1 MTDNRTFNLVS
12 YAVAAAAFLV
22 CAGIAIYHE
31 VNPDFS
37 MGWVP
42 RIIETLLIPTSLLLI
57 LLALIIDNDR
67 MRQLAGS
74 VAVISALFSIG
85 FMWTIAVGA
94 RITTYSDSHWTE
106 PLALVVQV
114 GYVIIW
120 LLYAKR
126 KEEASGE
133 EAGG

>member
-1 MTDNRTFNLVS
+1 MTDNRTFNLAS

-22 CAGIAIYHE
+22 CAGIATYHE

-42 RIIETLLIPTSLLLI
+42 RIIETLLVPTSLLLI
-57 LLALIIDNDR
+57 LLALVIDNDR
-67 MRQLAGS
+67 LRQLAGT
-74 VAVISALFSIG
+74 VAITSALFNIG
-85 FMWTIAVGA
+85 FLWTVAVGA

-106 PLALVVQV
+106 PIALVVQV
-114 GYVIIW
+114 AYLVIW

-126 KEEASGE
+126 KEEAAS
-133 EAGG
+133 

>member
-22 CAGIAIYHE
+22 CAGIATYHE

-42 RIIETLLIPTSLLLI
+42 RIIETLLVPTSLLLI
-57 LLALIIDNDR
+57 LLALVINNDR
-67 MRQLAGS
+67 LRQLAGT
-74 VAVISALFSIG
+74 VALISAIFNVG

-106 PLALVVQV
+106 PIALVVQV
-114 GYVIIW
+114 AYFILW
-120 LLYAKR
+120 LLYVKR
-126 KEEASGE
+126 KEEAAS
-133 EAGG
+133 